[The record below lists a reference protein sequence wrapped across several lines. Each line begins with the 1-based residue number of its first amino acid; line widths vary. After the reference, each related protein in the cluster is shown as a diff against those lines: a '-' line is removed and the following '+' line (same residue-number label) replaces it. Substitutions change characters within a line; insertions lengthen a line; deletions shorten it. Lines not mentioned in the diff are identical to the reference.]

1 MREMLKLQELD
12 AVSVCTWNSAH
23 APCAIAALNAGKHVL
38 CEKPMALNAREAAE
52 MQAAAERAQQEAN
65 EAQARVK
72 VDEQLKEIGKL
83 NPNIREL
90 KDLAA
95 METYPKFYELVKK
108 GNTLVDAYRLANF
121 EALTSSAAAATR
133 QAALNNLQGKQH
145 MGQTKERGAGAVSV
159 PAEVKEMYRALNPG
173 ATDAEIQAHYNR
185 SHKKG

>member
-1 MREMLKLQELD
+1 M
-12 AVSVCTWNSAH
+12 
-23 APCAIAALNAGKHVL
+23 
-38 CEKPMALNAREAAE
+38 
-52 MQAAAERAQQEAN
+52 
-65 EAQARVK
+65 K